1 MTKRILTL
9 LFSLLLLTGCETGL
23 PSSPSNAAPA
33 DAVSASERA
42 LTVHYIDVGQADS
55 ILLVSGG
62 EAMLIDGGNRADGPD
77 VVDYLA
83 AQGVDRLDY
92 AVATHPHEDHIGG
105 LPDVIQN
112 VDIGSFLL
120 PEKTATTK
128 IYLDMLDALDETET
142 PVSIPSPGDTFSL
155 GSCTVEVLG
164 PVKVYDDANNN
175 SIVLRV
181 TCGDVT
187 FLFTGDMETTAEQD
201 LLAEGFDLSAD
212 VLKLGHHGSSTSSG
226 ADFLDAVDPSYA
238 VISCETGNDYGH
250 PHRETIE
257 AMAQR
262 NITVYRTDTMGT
274 IVARCDGTTITFA
287 TGSGEAGS
295 VPGSAQAD
303 TVYIGNKNSKKVHSS
318 TCSGLP
324 AEGNRVYFDT
334 LQEALDQGYTIC
346 GQCKAGQ

>member
-9 LFSLLLLTGCETGL
+9 LFSLLLLTGCGADL
-23 PSSPSNAAPA
+23 PPASPANGTSSPES
-33 DAVSASERA
+33 A

-55 ILLVSGG
+55 ILLTSGG
-62 EAMLIDGGNRADGPD
+62 ESMLIDGGNRADGPD

-120 PEKTATTK
+120 PEKTASTA
-128 IYLDMLDALDETET
+128 IYLDMLDALDETEA
-142 PVSIPSPGDTFSL
+142 PVSIPAPGDTFSL

-181 TCGDVT
+181 TCGEVT

-201 LLAEGFDLSAD
+201 LLSEGFDLSAD

-226 ADFLDAVDPSYA
+226 ADFLDAVDPAYA
-238 VISCETGNDYGH
+238 IISCETGNDYGH

-257 AMAQR
+257 AMTRR
-262 NITVYRTDTMGT
+262 NIVVYRTDTMGT
-274 IVARCDGTTITFA
+274 IVAQCDGTAVTFT
-287 TGSGEAGS
+287 TGSGAAGS
-295 VPGSAQAD
+295 VPGSAQSD
-303 TVYIGNKNSKKVHSS
+303 IVYIGNKNSKKVHAS
-318 TCSGLP
+318 TCPGLP

-334 LQEALDQGYTIC
+334 LQEALDQGYSIC
-346 GQCKAGQ
+346 GQCNAGQ

>member
-1 MTKRILTL
+1 MTTRILAL
-9 LFSLLLLTGCETGL
+9 LFSLLLLTGCEAG
-23 PSSPSNAAPA
+23 PSSAPSG
-33 DAVSASERA
+33 AVSGGVSSESA

-55 ILLVSGG
+55 ILLVSGD

-83 AQGVDRLDY
+83 AQGVDHLDY

-105 LPDVIQN
+105 LPDVIRN

-120 PEKTATTK
+120 PEKTATTN
-128 IYLDMLDALDETET
+128 IYLEMLDALDEAET
-142 PVSIPSPGDTFSL
+142 PVSIPAPGDTFSL

-164 PVKVYDDANNN
+164 PTKVYDDANNN

-181 TCGDVT
+181 TCGDVI
-187 FLFTGDMETTAEQD
+187 FLFTGDMETTAERD
-201 LLAEGFDLSAD
+201 LLAEGLDLSAD

-226 ADFLDAVDPSYA
+226 ADFLDAVSPAYA

-250 PHRETIE
+250 PHRETLE
-257 AMAQR
+257 AMARR
-262 NITVYRTDTMGT
+262 NITVYRTDTMGA
-274 IVARCDGTTITFA
+274 IVARCDGATVAFT

-295 VPGSAQAD
+295 VPDSDQSD
-303 TVYIGNKNSKKVHSS
+303 VIYIGNKNSKKVHIS

-334 LQEALDQGYTIC
+334 LQDALDQDYTIC